1 LTPQKKSRHTKKKG
15 LPRIFA
21 GGGGGG
27 AGGKRRRCL
36 INTRCLITTVFSVLL
51 STLTLIRAVGLS
63 GKLTLS
69 AGDVQVP
76 NSGDAQDPGSPH
88 FSTGI
93 VSAPPKTSLARAV
106 SRSRARARALFL
118 SRYRSSSYQ
127 NFSRSRSR
135 SRFRSLSLSLSRSIS
150 LSVALSRSLSLCS
163 LLSL

>member
-1 LTPQKKSRHTKKKG
+1 M
-15 LPRIFA
+15 
-21 GGGGGG
+21 
-27 AGGKRRRCL
+27 

-106 SRSRARARALFL
+106 SRSLALARVRALSFSLGIVPAPIKTFLALALALAFARFL
-118 SRYRSSSYQ
+118 SVSLALSH
-127 NFSRSRSR
+127 F
-135 SRFRSLSLSLSRSIS
+135 LSLSL
-150 LSVALSRSLSLCS
+150 ALSRSALFSLSECEAERP
-163 LLSL
+163 